1 MEKNKAIFGVAV
13 VGGAAVAGAILALI
27 FSTFLDLGPV
37 KTVETTAPAP
47 ETRAARGISY
57 NPPRPQDAPESIK
70 DAVMLG
76 YNLIRH
82 TRKYAAG
89 YVGNQLNCD
98 NCHLKGG
105 ITEGGKG
112 GGLSL
117 VGVAAIYPEYRKQE
131 QYSVDL
137 ATRTNDCF
145 ERSMNGKP
153 LPPDSKEMT
162 AIVTYYQWIS
172 KGLPIYAKIPWLGL
186 KPLQSTHVPDKAQ
199 GQKVFVQKCAVCH
212 GPDGQGTAIAPP
224 LWGPQS
230 FNDGAGMAKPQN
242 LSAFAYLNMPLGN
255 PDLTEAPAL
264 DVGWYVISQPR
275 PHFKK
280 R

>member
-37 KTVETTAPAP
+37 KTVETTAPSP

-57 NPPRPQDAPESIK
+57 NPPRPQDAPESIR

-131 QYSVDL
+131 HYSVDL